1 MDVAV
6 APPHGPLVRKS
17 PATPNAYV
25 NVCIIDLDVGGKVT
39 PHCDITVAQS
49 TTTTP
54 IPTVSEESVVVDLPP
69 RDCVLSFRFWDAPSG
84 RELGSFHASSR
95 QLPQAGQVIEK
106 WVPIHAHGVE
116 VNLANVPVAARGS
129 RARILLKYVGA
140 ETARQESLV
149 EKTFAAQDF
158 LILALQSLNKELDE
172 DRVPKRKEPPTRAP
186 APKAKQ
192 KPVRE
197 PSVTSVQAAA
207 EAKSVRLTASE
218 QRLLQAQKAQQR
230 RKEELDDL
238 AFQKSEPYRNLI
250 MVLEEKLKASR
261 DAEDALR
268 LAKEHWDQS
277 EAARKE
283 LQLKLQAANE
293 DFSNQ
298 IKQTLSLHS
307 NLNVEKE
314 KVQQRCED
322 LQTEL
327 TSTKERLGEMERR
340 AMQAEHEAQDVN
352 ARLVAAKHLEV
363 ELRDTKARLAAEC
376 EAREELESKV
386 QEMADSFEARS
397 EADQQA
403 HASLVTERQEL
414 AARLLDAHET
424 LKRQRD
430 LTQDAASGREQ
441 QLVRIVQLEQQVV
454 QLDGVRQQLA
464 DAKALASRLE
474 SQLEVRSDQFDEF
487 KKSFEAQLA
496 RESEVQQRLLREKAS
511 TQERCRQLERD
522 VTEKVE
528 ATRGHTRA
536 MAALQ
541 AQVAELE
548 ERVRLASDLE
558 SVTAKGAATVQAQAE
573 LRESLTEQLSLQ
585 GSRFE
590 LELAEVT
597 QAREREQAESARL
610 REEVSSLN
618 KELESA
624 RLSYQQLSG
633 EDLPQAK
640 LEVLTLRQRFDDRDA
655 LERELANARQECSDH
670 KDQREEVTRAL
681 KALTERYEQQLRE
694 WEDARA
700 DREDE
705 LEMRNFEISR
715 LQSRIMELTTEY
727 KPVKGDQVDQL
738 LAHLVNTFHPPVPFM
753 RLSSGVYLFGS
764 RKVIAKV
771 NGVDKLVFR
780 VGGGYH
786 TFEEFL
792 DLYRDEEQDKLR
804 NYDSGL
810 HTEVSGVSRLSQSPS
825 VRSHPSVQDGRGRVR
840 SAASSVH

>member
-1 MDVAV
+1 
-6 APPHGPLVRKS
+6 
-17 PATPNAYV
+17 
-25 NVCIIDLDVGGKVT
+25 
-39 PHCDITVAQS
+39 
-49 TTTTP
+49 
-54 IPTVSEESVVVDLPP
+54 
-69 RDCVLSFRFWDAPSG
+69 
-84 RELGSFHASSR
+84 
-95 QLPQAGQVIEK
+95 
-106 WVPIHAHGVE
+106 
-116 VNLANVPVAARGS
+116 
-129 RARILLKYVGA
+129 
-140 ETARQESLV
+140 
-149 EKTFAAQDF
+149 
-158 LILALQSLNKELDE
+158 
-172 DRVPKRKEPPTRAP
+172 
-186 APKAKQ
+186 
-192 KPVRE
+192 
-197 PSVTSVQAAA
+197 
-207 EAKSVRLTASE
+207 
-218 QRLLQAQKAQQR
+218 
-230 RKEELDDL
+230 
-238 AFQKSEPYRNLI
+238 
-250 MVLEEKLKASR
+250 
-261 DAEDALR
+261 
-268 LAKEHWDQS
+268 
-277 EAARKE
+277 
-283 LQLKLQAANE
+283 
-293 DFSNQ
+293 
-298 IKQTLSLHS
+298 
-307 NLNVEKE
+307 
-314 KVQQRCED
+314 
-322 LQTEL
+322 
-327 TSTKERLGEMERR
+327 
-340 AMQAEHEAQDVN
+340 
-352 ARLVAAKHLEV
+352 
-363 ELRDTKARLAAEC
+363 
-376 EAREELESKV
+376 
-386 QEMADSFEARS
+386 
-397 EADQQA
+397 
-403 HASLVTERQEL
+403 
-414 AARLLDAHET
+414 
-424 LKRQRD
+424 
-430 LTQDAASGREQ
+430 
-441 QLVRIVQLEQQVV
+441 
-454 QLDGVRQQLA
+454 
-464 DAKALASRLE
+464 
-474 SQLEVRSDQFDEF
+474 
-487 KKSFEAQLA
+487 
-496 RESEVQQRLLREKAS
+496 
-511 TQERCRQLERD
+511 
-522 VTEKVE
+522 
-528 ATRGHTRA
+528 